1 MSSLTFLHFLTYC
14 KKEQL
19 NAYLIALSFFREVIV
34 QEMAKSRLQST
45 FKRRV
50 VFDLDQL
57 IIEEKQNQQ
66 MSSSPGKVLDNSD
79 LNRLG
84 MVNENEPLKFESRFE
99 SGNLRKAIQVMR
111 FLFFLLVSRFIFF
124 AFLVF

>member
-1 MSSLTFLHFLTYC
+1 M
-14 KKEQL
+14 
-19 NAYLIALSFFREVIV
+19 